1 MNLIVADVAVRNDS
15 EGRYHLNDLHRASGG
30 EDKNKPS
37 HWFNNKQTQELV
49 ELLNCRNSAS
59 LPVITKEGRGGGTYV
74 CKQLVYSYAMWLSAE
89 FNLRVIEAYDEVAR
103 KEREEY
109 DRKASRQQAR
119 LEAPLMTKSLQDLR
133 AREGKDSPPH
143 VFVNE
148 HNMIYKIVLGFTA
161 SQYRNENGVSPDIS
175 LRDILNP
182 EEIKAVE
189 CLQRHDITLSELGF
203 GFKQRKAELKK
214 IFMRNHAQPML
225 EEINRLNA

>member
-1 MNLIVADVAVRNDS
+1 MKSLTNVVTSMSSLEIAELTGKQHKDVLYDIRKMLDELGVLAADFSATRKVRGREYEVFNLPKRETLILV
-15 EGRYHLNDLHRASGG
+15 SGYSVTMRSTII
-30 EDKNKPS
+30 DR
-37 HWFNNKQTQELV
+37 WQEL
-49 ELLNCRNSAS
+49 ES
-59 LPVITKEGRGGGTYV
+59 LHQER
-74 CKQLVYSYAMWLSAE
+74 L
-89 FNLRVIEAYDEVAR
+89 EAR
-103 KEREEY
+103 TR
-109 DRKASRQQAR
+109 AR

-133 AREGKDSPPH
+133 AREGKESPPH

>member
-1 MNLIVADVAVRNDS
+1 MSSLEIAELTGKQHKDVLYDIRKMLDELGVLAADFSATRKVRGREYEVFNLPKRETLILV
-15 EGRYHLNDLHRASGG
+15 SGYSVTMRSTII
-30 EDKNKPS
+30 DR
-37 HWFNNKQTQELV
+37 WQEL
-49 ELLNCRNSAS
+49 ES
-59 LPVITKEGRGGGTYV
+59 LHQER
-74 CKQLVYSYAMWLSAE
+74 L
-89 FNLRVIEAYDEVAR
+89 EAR
-103 KEREEY
+103 TR
-109 DRKASRQQAR
+109 AR

-214 IFMRNHAQPML
+214 IFMRNHAKPML

>member
-1 MNLIVADVAVRNDS
+1 MKSLTNVVTSMSSLEIAELTGKQHKDVLYDIRKMLDELGVLAADFSATRKVRGREYEVFNLPKRETLILV
-15 EGRYHLNDLHRASGG
+15 SGYSVTMRSTII
-30 EDKNKPS
+30 DR
-37 HWFNNKQTQELV
+37 WQEL
-49 ELLNCRNSAS
+49 ES
-59 LPVITKEGRGGGTYV
+59 LHQER
-74 CKQLVYSYAMWLSAE
+74 L
-89 FNLRVIEAYDEVAR
+89 EAR
-103 KEREEY
+103 TR
-109 DRKASRQQAR
+109 AR

-214 IFMRNHAQPML
+214 IFMRNHAKPML